1 MWFWISVC
9 ASLCRVVT
17 AQHGMTGQPREV
29 PVNGTEVVAAARFAV
44 VEFNRD
50 NAEDQFA
57 YKILNITSAKIQV
70 TLNSGVDV
78 ALTLFF
84 FLKTPVNE
92 FSSQVVAGINLILE
106 VRLGRTACKSS
117 DTSDGEACGFNSEHK
132 ASSIF

>member
-84 FLKTPVNE
+84 FFKD
-92 FSSQVVAGINLILE
+92 
-106 VRLGRTACKSS
+106 ACK
-117 DTSDGEACGFNSEHK
+117 
-132 ASSIF
+132 